1 MKLKKIASLMLA
13 GVMAVSMLAG
23 CNSAPDNGNGGA
35 VPPADNGTST
45 GLSAEVL
52 ELADISA
59 RKDIKAADNAKLNS
73 AVNEMVK
80 TSASAYANDIAKA
93 NALTKLAYTTAD
105 LKAMHG
111 VAQKIMAGA
120 EYAQTVTDNWEAI
133 TADGTNESATLYDF
147 YYVRKGLGE
156 NVINNLLADE
166 LDNIASKIGNPN
178 PGDGDTYE
186 YTVSIAKADWQVGKD
201 ADATKDGVVIG
212 IAVTLD
218 YTKAEF

>member
-23 CNSAPDNGNGGA
+23 CNNAPDNNNGGA

-59 RKDIKAADNAKLNS
+59 RKDIKAADNEKLNS

-80 TSASAYANDIAKA
+80 TSASAYTADINSANELK
-93 NALTKLAYTTAD
+93 KLAYTTAD
-105 LKAMHG
+105 LAAMHNVG
-111 VAQKIMAGA
+111 QKIMAGA
-120 EYAQTVTDNWEAI
+120 KYAQALTNGWKAI
-133 TADGTNESATLYDF
+133 NADGTNKSATLYDF

-166 LDNIASKIGNPN
+166 LDDIANKIGAPN